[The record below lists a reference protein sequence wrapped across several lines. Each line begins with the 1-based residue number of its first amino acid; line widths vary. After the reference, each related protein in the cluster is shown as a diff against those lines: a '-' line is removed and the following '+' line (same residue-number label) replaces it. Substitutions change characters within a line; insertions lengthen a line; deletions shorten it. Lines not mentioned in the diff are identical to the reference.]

1 MVLVMNATPLA
12 MHHHGHA
19 LDTSTHV
26 IQWHVLG
33 MFLPSLVAG
42 SLVDRWG
49 AKPVA
54 WTGALLLAASAAIA
68 LSGLSATLFLV
79 SSLLL
84 GAGWNLMLLA
94 GTTLLTLAHSPEERS
109 TAQPMMEWTNSA
121 VAAVMSFS
129 CGALMQTLG
138 WQAINIFALVVLLAV
153 AWWLSRP
160 MNATKNQAA
169 QQAL

>member
-1 MVLVMNATPLA
+1 M
-12 MHHHGHA
+12 
-19 LDTSTHV
+19 
-26 IQWHVLG
+26 
-33 MFLPSLVAG
+33 
-42 SLVDRWG
+42 
-49 AKPVA
+49 
-54 WTGALLLAASAAIA
+54 
-68 LSGLSATLFLV
+68 SGLSATLFLV

-94 GTTLLTLAHSPEERS
+94 GTTLLTLAHSPEERA

-121 VAAVMSFS
+121 VAAIMSFS